1 VSDIVS
7 VSASAREL
15 RMSAWLTPEQ
25 RVLNGVWTK
34 MSYSSCLSKQGRLK
48 VLGVALAIILTTG
61 GLHSAYAD
69 QTPSW
74 AFLVADPNQPP
85 ENPTEVRHVP
95 RSTKT
100 YTLEQVNDLSNPP
113 DWVPAQH
120 PPAPAIVSHGSGPN
134 VPACAA
140 CHLYSGLGHPESAN
154 LAGQPAA
161 YLAQQMADFK
171 SGTRLDPARM
181 TAIGKAISDDD
192 AHIAASWF
200 ASLKPQ
206 VWFRVV
212 EVTQVPRSRVTAD
225 HLRVKLPGT
234 ATEVLGE
241 RIVEMAE
248 NADRAI
254 DRDPRSGFVSYVPP
268 GSIAKGKM
276 LAQSGVEGRSV
287 ACTTCHG
294 PNLEG
299 LGEVPRIAGLSGVY
313 IGRQLAGFRGSA
325 RTGPVAEPMRAAA
338 ANLTDADILLLSAYL
353 VSLNPR

>member
-1 VSDIVS
+1 MSD
-7 VSASAREL
+7 
-15 RMSAWLTPEQ
+15 
-25 RVLNGVWTK
+25 
-34 MSYSSCLSKQGRLK
+34 SSCLYTRDLLK
-48 VLGVALAIILTTG
+48 ILGIGLSIFLATG
-61 GLHSAYAD
+61 HCAYAD

-74 AFLVADPNQPP
+74 ALLVADPNQPQ
-85 ENPTEVRHVP
+85 ENPKEVRRVP
-95 RSTKT
+95 GSTKT
-100 YTLEQVNDLSNPP
+100 YTLEQINDLSNPP
-113 DWVPAQH
+113 DWRPTQH

-154 LAGQPAA
+154 LAGQPAG

-171 SGTRLDPARM
+171 SGARLDPARM
-181 TAIGKAISDDD
+181 TAIGKAISDED
-192 AHIAASWF
+192 ARIAAQWF
-200 ASLKPQ
+200 ASLKPN

-212 EVTQVPRSRVTAD
+212 EAAKVPQSKVTVD

-234 ATEVLGE
+234 KTEVLGD

-248 NADRAI
+248 DTDRAI
-254 DRDPRSGFVSYVPP
+254 SRDPRSGFVSYVPP

-276 LAQSGVEGRSV
+276 LAEGGVEGRSI

-294 PNLEG
+294 AHLEG
-299 LGEVPRIAGLSGVY
+299 NGELPGLLGYRRCTSA
-313 IGRQLAGFRGSA
+313 RQLSGFRGST

-338 ANLTDADILLLSAYL
+338 ANLTNADILLLSAYL

>member
-1 VSDIVS
+1 MGY
-7 VSASAREL
+7 L
-15 RMSAWLTPEQ
+15 
-25 RVLNGVWTK
+25 
-34 MSYSSCLSKQGRLK
+34 SCLCTRGQLK
-48 VLGVALAIILTTG
+48 VLGVGLAIMVTTG

-74 AFLVADPNQPP
+74 AFLVADPNQRP
-85 ENPTEVRHVP
+85 ENPTELRRVP
-95 RSTKT
+95 GSTKT
-100 YTLEQVNDLSNPP
+100 YTLEQINDLSNPP

-120 PPAPAIVSHGSGPN
+120 PPAPVVVSHGSGPN

-171 SGTRLDPARM
+171 SGARLDPARM

-192 AHIAASWF
+192 AYAAATWF
-200 ASLKPQ
+200 ASLKPK

-212 EVTQVPRSRVTAD
+212 EVAEVPRSRVTAD

-234 ATEVLGE
+234 KTEVLGE

-248 NADRAI
+248 DSDRAI

-276 LAQSGVEGRSV
+276 LAKNGVEGRSV
-287 ACTTCHG
+287 ACSACHG
-294 PNLEG
+294 ANLQG
-299 LGEVPRIAGLSGVY
+299 VGEIPRIAGLSAVY
-313 IGRQLAGFRGSA
+313 VGRQLSGFRGNT

-338 ANLTDADILLLSAYL
+338 ANLTDADILALSAYL
-353 VSLNPR
+353 VSLKPR

>member
-1 VSDIVS
+1 MCYVRRPS
-7 VSASAREL
+7 
-15 RMSAWLTPEQ
+15 T
-25 RVLNGVWTK
+25 RVLLKILLMG
-34 MSYSSCLSKQGRLK
+34 LS
-48 VLGVALAIILTTG
+48 IPLTTG
-61 GLHSAYAD
+61 APHSAYAD

-85 ENPTEVRHVP
+85 ENPGEVRRVP
-95 RSTKT
+95 GSTKN
-100 YTLEQVNDLSNPP
+100 YTLEQINDLSNPP
-113 DWVPAQH
+113 DWVPARH

-192 AHIAASWF
+192 ARIAANWF

-206 VWFRVV
+206 VWFRVI
-212 EVTQVPRSRVTAD
+212 EAKQVPRSRVTAD

-241 RIVEMAE
+241 RIVEMADDT
-248 NADRAI
+248 DRAI
-254 DRDPRSGFVSYVPP
+254 NRDPRSGFVSYVPP

-276 LAQSGVEGRSV
+276 LAKGGVEGRSIV
-287 ACTTCHG
+287 CTTCHG
-294 PNLEG
+294 ARLEG
-299 LGEVPRIAGLSGVY
+299 NGDVPRIAGLSALYVA
-313 IGRQLAGFRGSA
+313 RQLSGFRGSA